1 MGINIC
7 CPYVLESMLVNDG
20 ERIGS
25 GQGYKDMVTEA
36 PSITK
41 ERAQS
46 AFMGQAG
53 SLADSLIHSL
63 VP

>member
-1 MGINIC
+1 
-7 CPYVLESMLVNDG
+7 MLVNDG
-20 ERIGS
+20 EHIGS
-25 GQGYKDMVTEA
+25 GQGYKDVVNEG

-46 AFMGQAG
+46 AFMGQAV

>member
-1 MGINIC
+1 
-7 CPYVLESMLVNDG
+7 MLVNDG
-20 ERIGS
+20 EHIGS
-25 GQGYKDMVTEA
+25 GQGYKDVVNEG

-41 ERAQS
+41 ERAQL
-46 AFMGQAG
+46 AFMGQAV